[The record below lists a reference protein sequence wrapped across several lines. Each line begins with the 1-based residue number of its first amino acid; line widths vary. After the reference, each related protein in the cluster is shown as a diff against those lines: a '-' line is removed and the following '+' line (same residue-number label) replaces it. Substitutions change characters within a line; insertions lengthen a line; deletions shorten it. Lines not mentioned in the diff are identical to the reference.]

1 MENLVIIGS
10 GPAGI
15 SASLYTA
22 RSNLSPLVI
31 SKGIGALEKAE
42 KIDNFYG
49 SEEGLT
55 GPQLHEKGIQQAK
68 RLGVRF
74 LETEVLGIREEENFI
89 VITSAG
95 EIETKTVLLATG
107 IKRATLNVPGRKE
120 LEGKGISYCAVC
132 DAFFYRQKKA
142 VIIGNGDFALHE
154 ARVLKPL
161 AREVVI
167 LTNGEPAAFSETP
180 EFSVDTRRIVIIGN
194 GDFALHEARVLK
206 PLAREVVILTN
217 GEPAAFSET
226 PEFSV
231 DTRRIISF
239 EGEDRLRAIA
249 FEDGQQMETDGAFLA
264 IGTAGS
270 GEIVRQMGA
279 ELTEKGHIK
288 VNEKMETTIQ
298 GLYAVG
304 DCTGGMLQIA
314 KAVYEGAAAG
324 IAISSFFRKNKNNF

>member
-180 EFSVDTRRIVIIGN
+180 EFSVDTRRI
-194 GDFALHEARVLK
+194 
-206 PLAREVVILTN
+206 
-217 GEPAAFSET
+217 
-226 PEFSV
+226 
-231 DTRRIISF
+231 ISF

-270 GEIVRQMGA
+270 GEIARQMGA

>member
-31 SKGIGALEKAE
+31 SKGMGALEKAE

-180 EFSVDTRRIVIIGN
+180 EFFI
-194 GDFALHEARVLK
+194 
-206 PLAREVVILTN
+206 
-217 GEPAAFSET
+217 
-226 PEFSV
+226 

-239 EGEDRLRAIA
+239 EGKDRLRAIA

-270 GEIVRQMGA
+270 GEIARQMGA

-298 GLYAVG
+298 GLYAAG

>member
-1 MENLVIIGS
+1 MKVMENLVIIGS

-180 EFSVDTRRIVIIGN
+180 EFSVDTRRI
-194 GDFALHEARVLK
+194 
-206 PLAREVVILTN
+206 
-217 GEPAAFSET
+217 
-226 PEFSV
+226 
-231 DTRRIISF
+231 ISF

-270 GEIVRQMGA
+270 GEIARQMGA

-298 GLYAVG
+298 GLYAAG

>member
-55 GPQLHEKGIQQAK
+55 GPQLHEKGVQQAK

-180 EFSVDTRRIVIIGN
+180 EFSVDTRRI
-194 GDFALHEARVLK
+194 
-206 PLAREVVILTN
+206 
-217 GEPAAFSET
+217 
-226 PEFSV
+226 
-231 DTRRIISF
+231 ISF
-239 EGEDRLRAIA
+239 EGENRLRAIV

-270 GEIVRQMGA
+270 GEIARQMGA

-298 GLYAVG
+298 GLYAAG

-314 KAVYEGAAAG
+314 KAVYEGAAVG

>member
-1 MENLVIIGS
+1 MKVMENLVIIGS

-15 SASLYTA
+15 SASLYTVRA
-22 RSNLSPLVI
+22 DFSPLVI
-31 SKGIGALEKAE
+31 SKGIGGLEKAE

-49 SEEGLT
+49 IEEGLT
-55 GPQLHEKGIQQAK
+55 GSQLHEKGIQQAK
-68 RLGVRF
+68 KLGVRF
-74 LETEVLGIREEENFI
+74 QETEVLGIREEENFV

-95 EIETKTVLLATG
+95 EIEAKTVLLATG
-107 IKRATLNVPGRKE
+107 VKRVTLNVPGRKE

-132 DAFFYRQKKA
+132 DAFFYRQKKV

-167 LTNGEPAAFSETP
+167 LTNGVPSAFSETP
-180 EFSVDTRRIVIIGN
+180 EFFVDTRRI
-194 GDFALHEARVLK
+194 L
-206 PLAREVVILTN
+206 
-217 GEPAAFSET
+217 
-226 PEFSV
+226 
-231 DTRRIISF
+231 SF
-239 EGEDRLRAIA
+239 EGEDRLKAII
-249 FEDGQQMETDGAFLA
+249 FEDGQRMETDGAFLA

-270 GEIVRQMGA
+270 GEIARQMGA
-279 ELTEKGHIK
+279 QLTEKGHIK

-298 GLYAVG
+298 GLYAAG

-324 IAISSFFRKNKNNF
+324 IAISSFLRKNKNN

>member
-31 SKGIGALEKAE
+31 SKGMGALEKAE

-180 EFSVDTRRIVIIGN
+180 EFSVDTRRI
-194 GDFALHEARVLK
+194 
-206 PLAREVVILTN
+206 
-217 GEPAAFSET
+217 
-226 PEFSV
+226 
-231 DTRRIISF
+231 ISF

-270 GEIVRQMGA
+270 GEIARQMGA

>member
-1 MENLVIIGS
+1 MKVMENLVIIGS

-31 SKGIGALEKAE
+31 SKGMGALEKAE

-55 GPQLHEKGIQQAK
+55 GSQLHEKGIQQAK

-74 LETEVLGIREEENFI
+74 QETEVFGIREEENFI

-180 EFSVDTRRIVIIGN
+180 EFSVDTRRI
-194 GDFALHEARVLK
+194 
-206 PLAREVVILTN
+206 
-217 GEPAAFSET
+217 
-226 PEFSV
+226 
-231 DTRRIISF
+231 ISF

-270 GEIVRQMGA
+270 GEIARQMGA

-298 GLYAVG
+298 GLYAAG